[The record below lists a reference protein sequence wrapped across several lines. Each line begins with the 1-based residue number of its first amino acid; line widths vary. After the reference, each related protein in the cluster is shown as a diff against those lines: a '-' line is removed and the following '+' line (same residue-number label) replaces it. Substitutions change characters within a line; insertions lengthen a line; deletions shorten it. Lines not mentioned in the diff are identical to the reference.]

1 MNPKSLR
8 KRNSVIQKITSI
20 HKNHLLSPD
29 KDRIYSICDA
39 YLDSVELGIEAE
51 KSFYD
56 MVHDNIIVNV
66 SEYLQPKIA
75 ANTISVSAAEEVVF
89 GQPFQ
94 EVQDRLW
101 SLLDTWVLM
110 YKGPVPTLA
119 DIAENSQNIHTT
131 DVLKKTTDGVILLG
145 KVEVPP
151 GQKTLAEFEKEIRRL
166 LTPVKYET
174 SEEMFAYLASN
185 LEIYKQYPD
194 EFRHL
199 LQDTYVAAQQNPIVH
214 GRVER
219 KPQKRQPILY
229 YTNDTDADGDEQI
242 EDNLERMRCSAE
254 DEVEEDEE
262 VEEVMQLGGKVDK
275 EELEKKLKEMMK
287 LWGWVEEVKEEE
299 LWGGVEKVESPI
311 VANTSVL
318 HMYTLDTKEP
328 YGPVYRGDHTKMLQ
342 YFIDANNYSA
352 ECTSMLYKHYYHE
365 YYSKY
370 FYPIDS
376 QIKETLEDMRE
387 WGNRPAVMK
396 KGENVYKATL
406 RGLWAKIKTYEPEVR
421 DELIKRLYEE
431 CHEATGLC
439 ADGHVGR
446 LCNVLVGF
454 DSEFTSS
461 LSPMEYFQNNIAL
474 ISENIHATHESK
486 VQQAIALMNDV
497 GMPEG
502 ERQAWLDAF

>member
-1 MNPKSLR
+1 M
-8 KRNSVIQKITSI
+8 
-20 HKNHLLSPD
+20 
-29 KDRIYSICDA
+29 
-39 YLDSVELGIEAE
+39 
-51 KSFYD
+51 
-56 MVHDNIIVNV
+56 
-66 SEYLQPKIA
+66 
-75 ANTISVSAAEEVVF
+75 
-89 GQPFQ
+89 
-94 EVQDRLW
+94 
-101 SLLDTWVLM
+101 
-110 YKGPVPTLA
+110 
-119 DIAENSQNIHTT
+119 
-131 DVLKKTTDGVILLG
+131 
-145 KVEVPP
+145 
-151 GQKTLAEFEKEIRRL
+151 
-166 LTPVKYET
+166 
-174 SEEMFAYLASN
+174 
-185 LEIYKQYPD
+185 
-194 EFRHL
+194 
-199 LQDTYVAAQQNPIVH
+199 
-214 GRVER
+214 
-219 KPQKRQPILY
+219 RQLILY
-229 YTNDTDADGDEQI
+229 YTNDNDADADEQI
-242 EDNLERMRCSAE
+242 EDNLERMRSSAE
-254 DEVEEDEE
+254 DEVEVE
-262 VEEVMQLGGKVDK
+262 VEE
-275 EELEKKLKEMMK
+275 EN
-287 LWGWVEEVKEEE
+287 EVEEE
-299 LWGGVEKVESPI
+299 LWGGVEKESPI

-318 HMYTLDTKEP
+318 HMYTLHNKEP

>member
-75 ANTISVSAAEEVVF
+75 ANTIPLSAAEDIIF
-89 GQPFQ
+89 WQPFQ

-185 LEIYKQYPD
+185 IEIYKQYPD

-219 KPQKRQPILY
+219 KPCQIRQLILY
-229 YTNDTDADGDEQI
+229 YTNDTDDADEQI
-242 EDNLERMRCSAE
+242 EDNLERMRSS
-254 DEVEEDEE
+254 EE
-262 VEEVMQLGGKVDK
+262 VEE
-275 EELEKKLKEMMK
+275 
-287 LWGWVEEVKEEE
+287 KEEE
-299 LWGGVEKVESPI
+299 LWGGVEKESPI

-318 HMYTLDTKEP
+318 DMYTLHNKEP

-502 ERQAWLDAF
+502 ERQAGLDAF